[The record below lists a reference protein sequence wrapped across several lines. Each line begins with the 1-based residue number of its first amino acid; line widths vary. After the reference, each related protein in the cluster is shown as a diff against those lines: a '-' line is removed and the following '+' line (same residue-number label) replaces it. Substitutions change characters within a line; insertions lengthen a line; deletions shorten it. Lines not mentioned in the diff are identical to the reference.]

1 MKTFTRHFANS
12 VCVGSGRERVR
23 ADARAGGRGGFTLLE
38 VILVLALV
46 IALLAGV
53 AGLSERV
60 LAYRASTRTWV
71 ESQNVAEAVISSLER
86 ELSTSTIGDPA
97 SGPGVKGDASSIR
110 IVSRGVLGP
119 GGDLISTEFVFR
131 AATGEVEGTRMPGG
145 RGGRSAMDPM
155 LAMDALTWGGEFDPA
170 RQDGGMGEMDAAL
183 MGSGGVPPERLAE
196 RAVIGRGVQA
206 MRLLYR
212 DREEWVESFDSL
224 ALGRLPLAV
233 QVEIWFGE
241 PEVAAGAAPTAAS
254 GNVVSGAEGNA
265 AATDGS
271 TTTESGTT
279 AESIVTYPSRAPDR
293 VRVIAIPDAAA
304 EAAASENGGG
314 GA

>member
-1 MKTFTRHFANS
+1 MKMLMQHS
-12 VCVGSGRERVR
+12 PVLVRVR
-23 ADARAGGRGGFTLLE
+23 SCRAGFTLLE

-71 ESQNVAEAVISSLER
+71 ESQNVGEAVISSLER
-86 ELSTSTIGDPA
+86 ELSTSTIGDGA
-97 SGPGVKGDASSIR
+97 GGPGVKGNASSIR

-119 GGDLISTEFVFR
+119 GGDLISTELVFR

-145 RGGRSAMDPM
+145 RGGREQIDPM
-155 LAMDALTWGGEFDPA
+155 LGMDAFASGELDPA
-170 RQDGGMGEMDAAL
+170 MQDGGMGEMDPAL
-183 MGSGGVPPERLAE
+183 MGPDGVPPERLTE

-241 PEVAAGAAPTAAS
+241 PDVAVNAASATAAHAGSTGAAVTQEGSDASSAAAS
-254 GNVVSGAEGNA
+254 SGA
-265 AATDGS
+265 TDV
-271 TTTESGTT
+271 
-279 AESIVTYPSRAPDR
+279 AVTYPSRAPDR

-304 EAAASENGGG
+304 EAAASESSGG

>member
-1 MKTFTRHFANS
+1 MKTLMQNS
-12 VCVGSGRERVR
+12 AGLVRVRSGRERGR
-23 ADARAGGRGGFTLLE
+23 ADARAGFTLLE

-60 LAYRASTRTWV
+60 LAYRASTRAWI

-86 ELSTSTIGDPA
+86 ELSTSTIGDPS

-119 GGDLISTEFVFR
+119 GGDLISTELVFR

-145 RGGRSAMDPM
+145 RGGREPMDPM
-155 LAMDALTWGGEFDPA
+155 LAMDAFTGGGEFDPA
-170 RQDGGMGEMDAAL
+170 MQDGGMGEMDPAL
-183 MGSGGVPPERLAE
+183 MGPDGVPPERLTE

-206 MRLLYR
+206 IRFLYR
-212 DREEWVESFDSL
+212 DRDEWVESFDSL

-233 QVEIWFGE
+233 QVEVWFGE
-241 PEVAAGAAPTAAS
+241 PEVATNSASTSTANAGSTRAVVTPDGADASATATAS
-254 GNVVSGAEGNA
+254 G
-265 AATDGS
+265 ATDV
-271 TTTESGTT
+271 
-279 AESIVTYPSRAPDR
+279 AVTYPSRAPDR

-304 EAAASENGGG
+304 EAAASEGSGG